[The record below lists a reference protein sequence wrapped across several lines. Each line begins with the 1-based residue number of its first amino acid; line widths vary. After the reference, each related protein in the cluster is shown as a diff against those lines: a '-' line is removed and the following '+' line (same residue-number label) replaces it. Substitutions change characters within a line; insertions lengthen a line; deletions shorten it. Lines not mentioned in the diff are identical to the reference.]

1 MLIKKLDIEKIS
13 PISSLKSISN
23 FLLTKLLKEKNWS
36 MKKETYLKQLEII
49 YVLDFE
55 DKCLTKNQ
63 LFINCSVK
71 NLHLNL
77 II

>member
-23 FLLTKLLKEKNWS
+23 FLLTKLLKEENLS
-36 MKKETYLKQLEII
+36 MKKKYLKQLEII

-63 LFINCSVK
+63 LFINFSVK
-71 NLHLNL
+71 DLHLNL

>member
-13 PISSLKSISN
+13 PMSSLKSISN

-63 LFINCSVK
+63 LFINYSVK